1 MTKGISLEPRAG
13 NPPPRIAECASG
25 MLNAIGL
32 ENVGVERFLAEKM
45 PFLRRFGAKTIVNIL
60 GNSEEEYAALAAR
73 LAGVEGVLALEVNI
87 SCPNVRQG
95 GIAFGVDP
103 KMAAAVVRAVKRHA
117 LQPVI
122 VKLSPNVTDICLMA
136 RAVADKIGRAHV

>member
-1 MTKGISLEPRAG
+1 MSAQNSPDLRVHIGALTLDNSVMTVSGTFGYGAEFAGLLDLSRLGALVTKGISLEPRAG

-60 GNSEEEYAALAAR
+60 GNSEEEYVSFRSVHDAST
-73 LAGVEGVLALEVNI
+73 NI
-87 SCPNVRQG
+87 RV
-95 GIAFGVDP
+95 
-103 KMAAAVVRAVKRHA
+103 
-117 LQPVI
+117 
-122 VKLSPNVTDICLMA
+122 
-136 RAVADKIGRAHV
+136 

>member
-1 MTKGISLEPRAG
+1 M
-13 NPPPRIAECASG
+13 
-25 MLNAIGL
+25 IGL

-122 VKLSPNVTDICLMA
+122 VKLSPNITDICLMA
-136 RAVADKIGRAHV
+136 ARKAAEEEARCIAEEKEAARKAAMPRRRPRPLSTLP

>member
-1 MTKGISLEPRAG
+1 MR
-13 NPPPRIAECASG
+13 
-25 MLNAIGL
+25 
-32 ENVGVERFLAEKM
+32 
-45 PFLRRFGAKTIVNIL
+45 
-60 GNSEEEYAALAAR
+60 
-73 LAGVEGVLALEVNI
+73 ALEVNI

-117 LQPVI
+117 RQPVI

-136 RAVADKIGRAHV
+136 RAVADAGADAGSLINTLIGMAIDIRTRRPELSNRTGGLSNIFS